1 MKIWQRIFIVTMFIV
16 TVFTLAMGLLLIG
29 NQYKYQI
36 DAEINNSKKFHEN
49 VMASVN
55 VEVQR
60 QMQEKTK
67 SILSDHE
74 FLEAYKAAYERFEDL
89 GYGLKLSMDGENI
102 MNNYDF
108 SDDIVNKNMIKQERY
123 AGYEIVHKSDYY
135 FLIME
140 SENSIYG
147 RKIKCDTEYDITHI
161 YEAYFAQR
169 DRLKVLT
176 IVFSLLSGIILLV
189 TIRFL
194 LRPVKKLQWGIH
206 SISDGDYGRQ
216 LEVKGNNEITELT
229 KDVNQMSEKIAD
241 DNRAKEEMIESR
253 QVFIDNMA
261 HEMKTPLT
269 AILGFSDILTIKQNL
284 TEEQIKEYSGYI
296 YKEALRL
303 KTMSGKLMELAQI
316 EEKNVKGE
324 CVDIGNI
331 LDEVILS
338 EQIVLEKSNIKINKK
353 IVNKNVMVDKD
364 LIKSVFYNILDN
376 GAKSTTQNG
385 EMDVSMSVEN
395 NKVVIK
401 IQDYGIGI
409 PKEDVKK
416 VMEPFYMVD
425 KSRTRKS
432 GGAGLGLALCKKII
446 ELSNGEIEISS
457 DIGKGCLVTV
467 TLPVYDLD

>member
-161 YEAYFAQR
+161 YGAYFAQR

-338 EQIVLEKSNIKINKK
+338 EQIVLEKSNIKINKRDVNNMGIGSKMNKLMQEKNINANELANK
-353 IVNKNVMVDKD
+353 IGIAPTTIYSMIKRDSKKADIEV
-364 LIKSVFYNILDN
+364 LIRI
-376 GAKSTTQNG
+376 AKELG
-385 EMDVSMSVEN
+385 VSVEYFSDEPTAPTTLAAHFDGDEYTEEELEEIRQFAEFVKNRNN
-395 NKVVIK
+395 NK
-401 IQDYGIGI
+401 
-409 PKEDVKK
+409 
-416 VMEPFYMVD
+416 
-425 KSRTRKS
+425 
-432 GGAGLGLALCKKII
+432 
-446 ELSNGEIEISS
+446 
-457 DIGKGCLVTV
+457 
-467 TLPVYDLD
+467 